1 MLAAFYLLALF
12 FDLDKNV
19 PTTEAFMYICTYG
32 EENRRFL
39 SPGSSLISLV
49 SKCKLTEPIQ
59 ILLEW
64 TVEFSNMT
72 AYKIHQK

>member
-32 EENRRFL
+32 EEKEDFYPQDL
-39 SPGSSLISLV
+39 VSSLWCPNANWLNQF
-49 SKCKLTEPIQ
+49 KY
-59 ILLEW
+59 
-64 TVEFSNMT
+64 F
-72 AYKIHQK
+72 